1 MVNNHKWYRGH
12 PNNHLS
18 TIISNS
24 MSSVM
29 YRNGVGK
36 SINEINSHGNM
47 VVVGNHA
54 MILADTGNKVDVI
67 PFTPYHQDL

>member
-1 MVNNHKWYRGH
+1 
-12 PNNHLS
+12 
-18 TIISNS
+18 